1 MGKHSK
7 RGENIGKTE
16 ENIAKK
22 TGENI
27 GKTEENI
34 AKKTGENIGNHRKIG
49 ET

>member
-27 GKTEENI
+27 G
-34 AKKTGENIGNHRKIG
+34 NHRKRG